1 MTKRGTMTLTDEAAF
16 TSFGRA
22 MRTGAISGNLAIA

>member
-1 MTKRGTMTLTDEAAF
+1 MAKFGTMTLTIEAAF

-22 MRTGAISGNLAIA
+22 MRTGTIFGNLAIA